1 MKPFA
6 FSILVLIIHFSTNAQ
21 NLFTVEKETFTVDAF
36 HKGYKKNN
44 QNPTYSKSDVDAY
57 INLYETF
64 LLKKVEAK
72 RQKLD
77 TLYSLKAE
85 MESYVAQWI
94 QNQFTDKTLIDQ
106 FIANQYERSREDVE
120 VYHIHIKCTSTNQ
133 DTLEAY
139 QKIKKIAASINNFEE
154 FKKNAFEFSEDPN
167 SKTSYGNIGFINIF
181 MTFPVF
187 EEAVYNTP
195 LGNISPIF
203 KTTNGYHIIM
213 PVKRRSARRPI
224 IVSHIYTKDENEEA
238 QKKKLAE
245 KKINDAYQS
254 IIKKQKTF
262 EEAVNIY
269 SEDQTTKKTNG
280 QLPPFGINQMVP
292 EFENA
297 AYQLQSKG
305 QFSKPFKSAFGWH
318 IVRFDS
324 MIPESSKE
332 EMLSM
337 IRYKVEKDERVVSIR
352 QKTQSR
358 INEKV
363 GFKENPEV
371 FQKLISS
378 INDTFF
384 AQKGWKWSPKE
395 NPILFVVNLK
405 EYKAQDFSK
414 FLNANFAAN
423 TSKNTKSF
431 VSAIYNN
438 FKEKKINES
447 AKDILQNENAEF
459 KSLLEEYQD
468 GLLIFELME
477 RDIWRKAI
485 QDTLALQNFY
495 TKNKEN
501 YKYKLRA
508 KVEEFRTSKKG
519 IAEDIYKKLQ
529 SNQAP
534 KAIQNN
540 LKKTADSNAF
550 YLIEQTYEQSE
561 NPFLDQIQ
569 WEINSTTPIQIND
582 DNEYVI
588 IKINE
593 ILTPSI
599 KPYDEI
605 KGRVANDYQKELED
619 SWMQSLRKKYSIKR
633 NPAEINKLYKNN

>member
-1 MKPFA
+1 MKQFV
-6 FSILVLIIHFSTNAQ
+6 FSIFALIIHFSTNAQ
-21 NLFTVEKETFTVDAF
+21 NLFTVEKENFAVDAF

-44 QNPTYSKSDVDAY
+44 QNPTYSKNDVDEY
-57 INLYETF
+57 IRLYETF

-77 TLYSLKAE
+77 TLSSLQAE

-139 QKIKKIAASINNFEE
+139 QKIEKIAASINNFEE

-167 SKTSYGNIGFINIF
+167 SKTNYGNIGFISIF

-195 LGNISPIF
+195 LGKASPIF
-203 KTTNGYHIIM
+203 RTTNGYHIVM
-213 PVKRRSARRPI
+213 PIKRRLARRPI
-224 IVSHIYTKDENEEA
+224 IVSHIYTKDENEDA

-245 KKINDAYQS
+245 KKINEAYQS

-262 EEAVNIY
+262 EEAVNLY

-292 EFENA
+292 EFEEA
-297 AYQLQSKG
+297 AYQLKTKG

-337 IRYKVEKDERVVSIR
+337 IRYKIEKDERVVSIR

-363 GFKENPEV
+363 SFKENPEI
-371 FQKLISS
+371 FQKLISQ

-395 NPILFVVNLK
+395 NPILFQVNLK
-405 EYKAQDFSK
+405 EYKAQDFAK
-414 FLNANFAAN
+414 FLNTNFAAN

-431 VSAIYNN
+431 ISAIYNN
-438 FKEKKINES
+438 FKEKKINEA
-447 AKDILQNENAEF
+447 AKDILQKENAEF

-495 TKNKEN
+495 SKNKEN
-501 YKYKLRA
+501 YQYKLRA
-508 KVEEFRTSKKG
+508 KVEEFRTSKKAV
-519 IAEDIYKKLQ
+519 AEDIYKKLQ

-534 KAIQNN
+534 KSIQAI
-540 LKKTADSNAF
+540 LKKSLDSNAF

-561 NPFLDQIQ
+561 NPFLDQIK
-569 WEINSTTPIQIND
+569 WEQNSITPIQIND

-588 IKINE
+588 IKIND

-619 SWMQSLRKKYSIKR
+619 SWMQSLRKKYPIKR
-633 NPAEINKLYKNN
+633 NQAEINKLYKNN

>member
-1 MKPFA
+1 MKQFV
-6 FSILVLIIHFSTNAQ
+6 FSIFTLIIHFSTNAQ
-21 NLFTVEKETFTVDAF
+21 NLFTIEKETFTVDAF

-44 QNPTYSKSDVDAY
+44 QNPTYSKNDVDDY
-57 INLYETF
+57 IQLYETF

-77 TLYSLKAE
+77 TLASLQSE
-85 MESYVAQWI
+85 MESYVSQWI
-94 QNQFTDKTLIDQ
+94 QNQFTDKSQIEQ
-106 FIANQYERSREDVE
+106 FIAKQYERSKEDVA
-120 VYHIHIKCTSTNQ
+120 VYHIHIKSSASNE
-133 DTLEAY
+133 DTLEAF
-139 QKIKKIAASINNFEE
+139 QKIKKISESIQNFED

-167 SKTSYGNIGFINIF
+167 SKANYGYIGFINIF

-195 LGNISPIF
+195 LGKASPIF
-203 KTTNGYHIIM
+203 KTNNGYHIVM
-213 PVKRRSARRPI
+213 PIKKRSARRPI
-224 IVSHIYTKDENEEA
+224 VVSHIYTKDENEEA

-245 KKINDAYQS
+245 KKINEAYQS
-254 IIKKQKTF
+254 IIKKQKSF
-262 EEAVNIY
+262 EEAVSLY

-292 EFENA
+292 EFEEA
-297 AYQLQSKG
+297 AYQLEKKG
-305 QFSKPFKSAFGWH
+305 QISKPFKSAFGWH

-324 MIPESSKE
+324 LIPESPKD

-352 QKTQSR
+352 QKTQTR

-363 GFKENPEV
+363 GFRENPEI
-371 FQKLISS
+371 FQKLITQ

-395 NPILFVVNLK
+395 NPILFQANLK
-405 EYKAQDFSK
+405 EYKAQDFAK
-414 FLNANFAAN
+414 FINLNFGAN
-423 TSKNTKSF
+423 TSKNAKSF
-431 VSAIYNN
+431 ISAIYNN
-438 FKEKKINES
+438 FKEKKINEA
-447 AKDILQNENAEF
+447 AKIILQNENAEF

-485 QDTLALQNFY
+485 QDTLALLNY
-495 TKNKEN
+495 YSKNKEN
-501 YKYKLRA
+501 YKFKIRA
-508 KVEEFRTSKKG
+508 KVEEFRTSKKAL
-519 IAEDIYKKLQ
+519 AEDIYKKLQ
-529 SNQAP
+529 SKQAP
-534 KAIQNN
+534 KTIQAN

-561 NPFLDQIQ
+561 NPFLDQIK
-569 WEINSTTPIQIND
+569 WEENAKTEIKIND

-588 IKINE
+588 IKINQIIE
-593 ILTPSI
+593 PSI

-605 KGRVANDYQKELED
+605 KGRVANDYQKELEA
-619 SWMQSLRKKYSIKR
+619 SWLQSLRKKYPIKR
-633 NPAEINKLYKNN
+633 NQEEINKLYKNN